1 MTGYSVPHGAYCFS
15 HTIIKKT
22 DNSPLMNPG
31 RYGMPE
37 NKRTHIVPYEKNIV
51 ILHQTL
57 INTNLLW

>member
-1 MTGYSVPHGAYCFS
+1 
-15 HTIIKKT
+15 
-22 DNSPLMNPG
+22 MNPG